1 MNFDQIMKLIDA
13 GFTKDEIM
21 GFSAQNPG
29 NAPEPATAPTQ
40 EPATAPTQE
49 PKPATAPT
57 QEPKPADDMSAVLAA
72 IKATNDN
79 ITKLALM
86 QGVKNIPTQETA
98 DDILPQFIRV

>member
-1 MNFDQIMKLIDA
+1 MTFEQIMKLIDA
-13 GFTKDEIM
+13 GFTKEEIM

-29 NAPEPATAPTQ
+29 NAPEPANAPTQ
-40 EPATAPTQE
+40 EPAN
-49 PKPATAPT
+49 APT

-86 QGVKNIPTQETA
+86 QGVQNIPAKETT

>member
-1 MNFDQIMKLIDA
+1 MTFEQIMKLIDA
-13 GFTKDEIM
+13 GFTKEEIM

-29 NAPEPATAPTQ
+29 NAPEPANAPTQ
-40 EPATAPTQE
+40 E
-49 PKPATAPT
+49 PATAPT

>member
-1 MNFDQIMKLIDA
+1 
-13 GFTKDEIM
+13 M
-21 GFSAQNPG
+21 GFSSGQAPG
-29 NAPEPATAPTQ
+29 NAPEPANAPTQ
-40 EPATAPTQE
+40 EPANAPTQE
-49 PKPATAPT
+49 L
-57 QEPKPADDMSAVLAA
+57 KPADDMSAVLAA

>member
-13 GFTKDEIM
+13 GFTKEEIM

-29 NAPEPATAPTQ
+29 NAPEPANAPTQ
-40 EPATAPTQE
+40 EPT
-49 PKPATAPT
+49 TAPT

>member
-1 MNFDQIMKLIDA
+1 MTFEQIMKLIDA
-13 GFTKDEIM
+13 GFTKEEIM
-21 GFSAQNPG
+21 GFSAQTPG

-49 PKPATAPT
+49 PKPA
-57 QEPKPADDMSAVLAA
+57 DDMSAVLAA
-72 IKATNDN
+72 IKATNEN

>member
-29 NAPEPATAPTQ
+29 NAPEPASAPTQ
-40 EPATAPTQE
+40 E
-49 PKPATAPT
+49 PATAPT

-72 IKATNDN
+72 IKATNEN
-79 ITKLALM
+79 ISRLALM

>member
-1 MNFDQIMKLIDA
+1 MTFDQIMKLIDA
-13 GFTKDEIM
+13 GFTKEEIM

-29 NAPEPATAPTQ
+29 NAPEPANAPTQ
-40 EPATAPTQE
+40 E
-49 PKPATAPT
+49 PATAPT

-72 IKATNDN
+72 IKATNEN
-79 ITKLALM
+79 ISRLALM

>member
-13 GFTKDEIM
+13 GFTKEEIM
-21 GFSAQNPG
+21 GFSAQSPG
-29 NAPEPATAPTQ
+29 NAPTQ
-40 EPATAPTQE
+40 EPANAPTQE
-49 PKPATAPT
+49 PANAPT

>member
-13 GFTKDEIM
+13 GFTKEEIM
-21 GFSAQNPG
+21 GFSA
-29 NAPEPATAPTQ
+29 PTQ
-40 EPATAPTQE
+40 EPAP
-49 PKPATAPT
+49 APT

-72 IKATNDN
+72 IKATNEN

-86 QGVKNIPTQETA
+86 QGVKNIPAKETA

>member
-1 MNFDQIMKLIDA
+1 MTFEQIMKLIDA

-21 GFSAQNPG
+21 GFSAAQ
-29 NAPEPATAPTQ
+29 APTQ

-49 PKPATAPT
+49 PATAPT

>member
-1 MNFDQIMKLIDA
+1 MTFEQIMKLIDA
-13 GFTKDEIM
+13 GFSKEEIM

-29 NAPEPATAPTQ
+29 NAPEPANAPTQ

-49 PKPATAPT
+49 PKPA
-57 QEPKPADDMSAVLAA
+57 DDMTAVLAA
-72 IKATNDN
+72 IKATNEN
-79 ITKLALM
+79 ISRLALM

>member
-13 GFTKDEIM
+13 GFTKEEIM

-29 NAPEPATAPTQ
+29 NAPEPANAPTQ
-40 EPATAPTQE
+40 EPAN
-49 PKPATAPT
+49 APT

>member
-13 GFTKDEIM
+13 GFTKEEIM
-21 GFSAQNPG
+21 GFSA
-29 NAPEPATAPTQ
+29 PTQ
-40 EPATAPTQE
+40 EPAPAPTQE
-49 PKPATAPT
+49 PKT
-57 QEPKPADDMSAVLAA
+57 ADDMSAVLAA

>member
-13 GFTKDEIM
+13 GFTKEEIM

-29 NAPEPATAPTQ
+29 SAPEPATAPTQ
-40 EPATAPTQE
+40 E
-49 PKPATAPT
+49 PATAPT

>member
-1 MNFDQIMKLIDA
+1 MTFEQIMKLIDA
-13 GFTKDEIM
+13 GFSKDEIM
-21 GFSAQNPG
+21 GFSAGQAPG

-40 EPATAPTQE
+40 E
-49 PKPATAPT
+49 PATAPT

-86 QGVKNIPTQETA
+86 QGVKNIPAQETA

>member
-1 MNFDQIMKLIDA
+1 MTFEQIMKLIDA

-21 GFSAQNPG
+21 GLSAQNPG
-29 NAPEPATAPTQ
+29 NAPTQ

-49 PKPATAPT
+49 PATAPT

-72 IKATNDN
+72 IKATNEN
-79 ITKLALM
+79 ISRLALM

>member
-1 MNFDQIMKLIDA
+1 MTFEQIMKLIDA
-13 GFTKDEIM
+13 GFSKEEIM

-29 NAPEPATAPTQ
+29 NAPEPANAPTQ
-40 EPATAPTQE
+40 EPATV
-49 PKPATAPT
+49 PT

-72 IKATNDN
+72 IKATNEN
-79 ITKLALM
+79 ISRLALM

>member
-1 MNFDQIMKLIDA
+1 MKLIDA
-13 GFTKDEIM
+13 GFTKEEIM
-21 GFSAQNPG
+21 GFSAQNTG

-40 EPATAPTQE
+40 EPAP
-49 PKPATAPT
+49 APT

-72 IKATNDN
+72 IKATNEN
-79 ITKLALM
+79 ISRRALM

>member
-13 GFTKDEIM
+13 GFTKEEIM
-21 GFSAQNPG
+21 GFSAQNLG
-29 NAPEPATAPTQ
+29 NAPEPATVPTQ
-40 EPATAPTQE
+40 E
-49 PKPATAPT
+49 PATAPT

-72 IKATNDN
+72 IKATNEN
-79 ITKLALM
+79 ISRLALM

>member
-1 MNFDQIMKLIDA
+1 MTFEQIMKLIDA
-13 GFTKDEIM
+13 GFTKEEIM

-40 EPATAPTQE
+40 EQ
-49 PKPATAPT
+49 ATAPT

-72 IKATNDN
+72 IKATNEN
-79 ITKLALM
+79 ISRLALM

>member
-1 MNFDQIMKLIDA
+1 MTFEQIMKLIDA
-13 GFTKDEIM
+13 GFTKEEIM

-29 NAPEPATAPTQ
+29 NAPEPANAPTQ
-40 EPATAPTQE
+40 EPAN
-49 PKPATAPT
+49 APT

-86 QGVKNIPTQETA
+86 QGVQNIPAKETA

>member
-1 MNFDQIMKLIDA
+1 MTFEQIMKLIDA
-13 GFTKDEIM
+13 GFSKDEIM
-21 GFSAQNPG
+21 GFSAQNP
-29 NAPEPATAPTQ
+29 EPAPAPTQ
-40 EPATAPTQE
+40 EPATV
-49 PKPATAPT
+49 PT

>member
-13 GFTKDEIM
+13 GFTNEEIM

-40 EPATAPTQE
+40 E
-49 PKPATAPT
+49 PATAPT

>member
-1 MNFDQIMKLIDA
+1 MTFEQIMKLIDA
-13 GFTKDEIM
+13 GFTKEEIM

-49 PKPATAPT
+49 PKPA
-57 QEPKPADDMSAVLAA
+57 DDMSEVLAA
-72 IKATNDN
+72 IKATNEN
-79 ITKLALM
+79 ISRLALM

>member
-1 MNFDQIMKLIDA
+1 MTFEQIMKLIDA

-29 NAPEPATAPTQ
+29 NAPEPANAPTQ
-40 EPATAPTQE
+40 EPANAP
-49 PKPATAPT
+49 A

-72 IKATNDN
+72 IKAANDN

>member
-13 GFTKDEIM
+13 GFTKEEIM

-49 PKPATAPT
+49 PKPA
-57 QEPKPADDMSAVLAA
+57 DDMSAVLAA
-72 IKATNDN
+72 IKATNEN
-79 ITKLALM
+79 ISRLALM